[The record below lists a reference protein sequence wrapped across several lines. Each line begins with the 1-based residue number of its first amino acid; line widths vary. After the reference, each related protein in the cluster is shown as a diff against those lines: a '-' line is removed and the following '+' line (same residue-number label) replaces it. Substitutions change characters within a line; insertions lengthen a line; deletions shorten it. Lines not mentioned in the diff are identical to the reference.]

1 MTIRAVPMASGAHV
15 LALSTLA
22 AMVNKKRNVPIS
34 STAYFRPAAAAAG
47 GPTSAATGKASG
59 GASVCVMM
67 SMTSTVVWHRAG
79 VVRATAHLRCQ
90 PARHLAYPPA
100 ATHLRAAT
108 AAKRAGYGDQ

>member
-15 LALSTLA
+15 LARSTLA
-22 AMVNKKRNVPIS
+22 AMVSKRRKVPIG
-34 STAYFRPAAAAAG
+34 STAYFRPAAAAG
-47 GPTSAATGKASG
+47 GPTSAATGKVSG

>member
-1 MTIRAVPMASGAHV
+1 MTIRAVPMSSGPHV

-34 STAYFRPAAAAAG
+34 STAYFRPAAAAG
-47 GPTSAATGKASG
+47 GPTSTATGEASG

-67 SMTSTVVWHRAG
+67 SMTSTVVWHRAR

-90 PARHLAYPPA
+90 PARHFAYPPA